1 VYAREMKRVIKN
13 LCVFCGSSNGTNPV
27 YQEGAKELARAMGER
42 SINLIYGGGGLGLMG
57 VLAKDLKTYG
67 VKVTG
72 VIPELLYDVVKEF
85 ESDEDE
91 LIVVPNMHERKAEMY
106 SRADAFVV
114 LPGGIGTLEEFL
126 EVFTWL
132 QLGYHSTPIGLLNLG
147 GYYTQLLNF
156 LEESVATG
164 FLKKEMYETLVVSRE
179 AENLLEELNRADVVV
194 PLKIDR

>member
-1 VYAREMKRVIKN
+1 
-13 LCVFCGSSNGTNPV
+13 
-27 YQEGAKELARAMGER
+27 
-42 SINLIYGGGGLGLMG
+42 
-57 VLAKDLKTYG
+57 
-67 VKVTG
+67 
-72 VIPELLYDVVKEF
+72 
-85 ESDEDE
+85 
-91 LIVVPNMHERKAEMY
+91 MY
-106 SRADAFVV
+106 SRADAFFV

-132 QLGYHSTPIGLLNLG
+132 QLGYHSKPIGLLNLG

-179 AENLLEELNRADVVV
+179 AENLLEKLNRADVVV

>member
-1 VYAREMKRVIKN
+1 MYAREMKRVIKN

-132 QLGYHSTPIGLLNLG
+132 QLGYHSKPIGLLNLG

>member
-1 VYAREMKRVIKN
+1 MKRVIKN
-13 LCVFCGSSNGTNPV
+13 LCVFCCSSNGTNPV

-132 QLGYHSTPIGLLNLG
+132 QLGYHSKPIGLLNLG

-179 AENLLEELNRADVVV
+179 AENLLEKLNRADVVV

>member
-1 VYAREMKRVIKN
+1 MYAREMKRVIKN
-13 LCVFCGSSNGTNPV
+13 LCVFCGSSNGTNPI

-72 VIPELLYDVVKEF
+72 VIPKLLYDVVKEY

-106 SRADAFVV
+106 ARADAFVV

-132 QLGYHSTPIGLLNLG
+132 QLGYHAKPIGLLNLG
-147 GYYTQLLNF
+147 GYFTQLLNF

-164 FLKKEMYETLVVSRE
+164 FLKKAMYETLVVSQE
-179 AENLLEELNRADVVV
+179 AESLLEELKRVDVVV
-194 PLKIDR
+194 PLKIDL

>member
-1 VYAREMKRVIKN
+1 MYAREMKRIIKN
-13 LCVFCGSSNGTNPV
+13 LCVFCGSSNGTNPI

-57 VLAKDLKTYG
+57 ILAKDLKPYG

-132 QLGYHSTPIGLLNLG
+132 QLGYHSKPIGLLNLG

-164 FLKKEMYETLVVSRE
+164 FLKKAMYETLVVSKE
-179 AENLLEELNRADVVV
+179 AENLLEELNSVDVVV